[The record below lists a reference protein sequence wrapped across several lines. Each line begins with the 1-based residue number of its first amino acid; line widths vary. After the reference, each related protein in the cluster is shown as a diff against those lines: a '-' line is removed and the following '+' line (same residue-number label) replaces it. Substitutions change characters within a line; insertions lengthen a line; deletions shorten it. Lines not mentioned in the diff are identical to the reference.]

1 MATPSRT
8 KATPSRTKSGGS
20 GCKPY
25 FDLFCCKIYCSSN
38 QIAERLITT
47 FQLRS
52 HAHTLKRVMEITAI
66 AQTAANELG
75 YRQLKPE
82 QADVIEAF
90 VKGRDV
96 FAVLP
101 TGYGKSLCYGCLPLV
116 CQFVSPWLFR
126 SRRSSEAVLPLF
138 AYSLFGADTCVCVY
152 VYVYA
157 RSFVQCG

>member
-1 MATPSRT
+1 M
-8 KATPSRTKSGGS
+8 ATPSRTKSGGS

-116 CQFVSPWLFR
+116 FDRLHDGEERSIVVVVSPLIAIMKDQA
-126 SRRSSEAVLPLF
+126 SSV
-138 AYSLFGADTCVCVY
+138 TNVY
-152 VYVYA
+152 NKYYMNYTNNN
-157 RSFVQCG
+157 RLRIFP